1 MPSVARRDAN
11 RVAMKV
17 AGLYA
22 LVAGVW
28 ILLSDRVME
37 GLSLSTSGIVA
48 TGKGILFVAVTSGVL
63 FLAVRSWATRLGVE
77 HGRALESERVLSQ
90 LARNVPVGLL
100 MVDGKGCVSFMNSA
114 AEALLDLDVSTCA
127 GVHVTALSSGLP
139 MEDSARVLS
148 DIAAVSP
155 ASSAEIALP
164 GGAPGRTVL
173 VNAEYLDDEAPERGT
188 LYAVSDVTDAVNVA
202 LRNQRLL
209 RLQRF
214 LTDVALTVSRAHD
227 SRRLVT
233 DVARLAV
240 DKGGFSAAWVVW
252 RSGSSREFETLTSIG
267 LDAHGDALSALADVI
282 PVSRTPWAEAFR
294 EGEIHITNTLEGLA
308 GGGLAGLAT
317 DPDLG
322 SFAAVPILET
332 DETVAGLTLFAGEA
346 GFFGAEELQ
355 TLRTLQAAL
364 TFGIERVGLDRR
376 RIDAEEALERSETA
390 YRRLFEQN
398 PQPMWV
404 YDLETLGFLAVNE
417 AAVRKY
423 GYSRAEFARMSIA
436 DIRPPED
443 VEALAHNVD
452 SVEEGIDEAGVWRHV
467 TKDGRML
474 AVDITSHTV
483 EWAGRPAEL
492 VMVRDVT
499 GLYEAEAEL
508 LARADR
514 LDEVLAERATQLVQL
529 RTCVSACLASQVPI
543 MDIAVELRPKING
556 LVGFSA
562 VVIRD
567 MGESVTSEQR
577 DALQRMSSEGRQM
590 LSSLSDLDDV
600 SRLEQGTLEVDRTTF
615 DLTEA
620 LNRVMVAV
628 RPKADAAGTFLSL
641 DAESPLRVAG
651 DPGRTV
657 RVVRWLVEDALGR
670 ARGGSVDVTARVE
683 GTDALVTVR
692 ARGGVDGQ
700 IAEQTDEVLLARRL
714 GRVLAGGRPA
724 IASDGEV
731 AAFRFPAS

>member
-1 MPSVARRDAN
+1 MPSTARRDAN
-11 RVAMKV
+11 RVAVKV

-28 ILLSDRVME
+28 ILLSDRVVE
-37 GLSLSTSGIVA
+37 GLGLSTSGVVA
-48 TGKGILFVAVTSGVL
+48 TGKGILFVAATSGAL
-63 FLAVRSWATRLGVE
+63 FFAVRSWATRLGAE
-77 HGRALESERVLSQ
+77 HGRVLEGERVLSQ

-100 MVDGKGCVSFMNSA
+100 MVDAKGCVSFMNAA
-114 AEALLDLDVSTCA
+114 AEALLDLDASSCTGA
-127 GVHVTALSSGLP
+127 HVTALSSGLP
-139 MEDSARVLS
+139 TGDSARVLS

-155 ASSAEIALP
+155 SSSAEIPLP
-164 GGAPGRTVL
+164 GGAPHRTVL
-173 VNAEYLDDEAPERGT
+173 VNAEYLDDEAPGRGT

-214 LTDVALTVSRAHD
+214 LTDVALSVSRSHD
-227 SRRLVT
+227 NRRLVT

-252 RSGSSREFETLTSIG
+252 RSGESSEFETLASIG
-267 LDAHGDALSALADVI
+267 LDAHGDALSALADVL

-294 EGEIHITNTLEGLA
+294 AGEIHITNTLEGLA
-308 GGGLAGLAT
+308 GSGFAGLAT

-322 SFAAVPILET
+322 SFAAVPILES
-332 DETVAGLTLFAGEA
+332 DETVAGLSLFAGEA

-376 RIDAEEALERSETA
+376 RVDAEEALERSETA

-423 GYSRAEFARMSIA
+423 GYSRAEFSHMTIA

-443 VEALAHNVD
+443 VPALTHNVEA
-452 SVEEGIDEAGVWRHV
+452 VGEGIDEAGVWRHL
-467 TKDGRML
+467 TKDGRVL

-529 RTCVSACLASQVPI
+529 RTCVNACLASPVPT
-543 MDIAVELRPKING
+543 MDIAVDLRPKING

-567 MGESVTSEQR
+567 MEESVSPAQR
-577 DALQRMSSEGRQM
+577 EALQRMGSEGRRM

-600 SRLEQGTLEVDRTTF
+600 SRLEQGVLEVDRAAF

-628 RPKADAAGTFLSL
+628 RPNADSTGTFLSL
-641 DAESPLRVAG
+641 DAESPLRIAG

-657 RVVRWLVEDALGR
+657 RVVRWLVEDALAR

-683 GTDALVTVR
+683 GADALITVR

-700 IAEQTDEVLLARRL
+700 AIEHADEVLLAQRL
-714 GRVLAGGRPA
+714 GRILAGGRSA

-731 AAFRFPAS
+731 TAFRFPAA